1 MPENGRRRR
10 LRNQNI
16 GLHIRRNTARLMRI
30 DRIMDATDER
40 LERLAEEAGLTS
52 LLLEDHKEHGG
63 HG

>member
-1 MPENGRRRR
+1 
-10 LRNQNI
+10 
-16 GLHIRRNTARLMRI
+16 MRI